1 METVSFS
8 TLSQAIT
15 CTELSPQLFLKPLQT
30 ANPPIIPLKYFD
42 EFMDEVFG
50 NILEI
55 RECNRRLVEI
65 MHVRLREEGPI
76 VQRIGDVFLN
86 FAAEFRIAYPAYV
99 GRQSMAE
106 KRFKEEIDSN
116 AEFRLF
122 LEV

>member
-1 METVSFS
+1 M
-8 TLSQAIT
+8 
-15 CTELSPQLFLKPLQT
+15 KPLQT
-30 ANPPIIPLKYFD
+30 ANPRIIPLEYFD
-42 EFMDEVFG
+42 EFMEDVFG
-50 NILEI
+50 NILEL

-76 VQRIGDVFLN
+76 VKRIGDVFLN
-86 FAAEFRIAYPAYV
+86 FAAEFRVVYPTYV

-106 KRFKEEIDSN
+106 KRLKEEIESN